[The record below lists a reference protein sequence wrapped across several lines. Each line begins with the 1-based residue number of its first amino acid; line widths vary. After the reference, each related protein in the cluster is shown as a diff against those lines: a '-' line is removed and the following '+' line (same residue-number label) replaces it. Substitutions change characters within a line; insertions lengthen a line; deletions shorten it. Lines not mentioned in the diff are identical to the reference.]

1 MKKYHMVITRLTG
14 EQKRL
19 FDGYCSENN
28 IENVSE
34 CVRQILLS
42 HIQKDIDDRNLTLQ
56 SLSTLHDR
64 VTKSLENEE
73 ILLNLILKFYQNLL
87 AYQPEV
93 PEEAKEMAA
102 KQAVRRYKKL
112 IEVFKK
118 SLRENPEK
126 FESMLADNIEER

>member
-1 MKKYHMVITRLTG
+1 MKIITIRLTD

-19 FDGYCSENN
+19 FDNYLNENN

-34 CVRQILLS
+34 CIRQIIIS
-42 HIQKDIDDRNLTLQ
+42 HIKKDIDDKNLTLQ

-64 VTKSLENEE
+64 ITKIHENEE
-73 ILLNLILKFYQNLL
+73 VLLNLILKFYQNLL
-87 AYQPEV
+87 VYQGDI
-93 PEEAKEMAA
+93 PEETKEA
-102 KQAVRRYKKL
+102 AVRNAVRKFRKL
-112 IEVFKK
+112 LEAFKK